1 MPAIDFSWSWDFVVR
16 FLSITLIDLALS
28 GDNAIVIGM
37 AAASLPREK
46 RKWAIIMGGGL
57 AILLRIIL
65 TTIATLLMQIPLL
78 SAVGGCVLFWV
89 TWRLLKTDVGGGTEE
104 EKKAKEAQNFR
115 QAIILILTADFMMS
129 LDNVIAVAGT
139 AHGHIVLLI
148 AGLLLSM
155 PLLMTTGG
163 AISLLID
170 RFKWLVYLGAA
181 VISFTGT
188 RMIFED
194 RFIESHF
201 PVPTAIILTVSVV
214 IGLAVPALFVWINQ
228 RKAKSLAAENVTGPS
243 NNPSTPIKV
252 NPAKKHDTE
261 KTEGKM

>member
-1 MPAIDFSWSWDFVVR
+1 MPAIDFSWNWDFVVR

-37 AAASLPREK
+37 AAASLPRQR

-65 TTIATLLMQIPLL
+65 TTIATLLLQIPLL

-89 TWRLLKTDVGGGTEE
+89 TWRLLKTDVGGTEE

-163 AISLLID
+163 AISMLID
-170 RFKWLVYLGAA
+170 KFKWLVYLGAA

-194 RFIESHF
+194 RFIESKF
-201 PVPTAIILTVSVV
+201 PVPTAIILTVSIL
-214 IGLAVPALFVWINQ
+214 IGLAVPALFVWLNH
-228 RKAKSLAAENVTGPS
+228 RKTKSLAAENVMGS
-243 NNPSTPIKV
+243 ANNPSTTIKKSV
-252 NPAKKHDTE
+252 KSHDTE
-261 KTEGKM
+261 KTEGKD

>member
-1 MPAIDFSWSWDFVVR
+1 MSGLELSWSWDFLLR

-37 AAASLPREK
+37 AAASLPRER
-46 RKWAIIMGGGL
+46 RKWAIVFGGSL
-57 AILLRIIL
+57 AIILRIIL
-65 TTIATLLMQIPLL
+65 TTIATLLMRVPLL

-89 TWRLLKTDVGGGTEE
+89 AWKLLRLDTGGAEGE
-104 EKKAKEAQNFR
+104 EKDKAKQASNFR

-129 LDNVIAVAGT
+129 LDNVIAVAGS

-148 AGLLLSM
+148 FGLLLSM

-170 RFKWLVYLGAA
+170 KFKWLVFLGAA
-181 VISFTGT
+181 VIVFTGT

-194 RFIESHF
+194 NFIASKLPI
-201 PVPTAIILTVSVV
+201 PVAIVLTVSVF
-214 IGLAVPALFVWINQ
+214 IGIAVPAVFVWLNR
-228 RKAKSLAAENVTGPS
+228 RKARLLTVKTGVERDNSSTAAP
-243 NNPSTPIKV
+243 
-252 NPAKKHDTE
+252 DTKPGE
-261 KTEGKM
+261 KRQ